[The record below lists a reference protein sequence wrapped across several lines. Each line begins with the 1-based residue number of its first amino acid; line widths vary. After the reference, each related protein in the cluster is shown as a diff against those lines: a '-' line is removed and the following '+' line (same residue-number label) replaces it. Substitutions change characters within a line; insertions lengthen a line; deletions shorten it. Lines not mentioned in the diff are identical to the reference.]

1 MTTTRHIIDITTD
14 LIPGFEAEET
24 STAKSLAFDVL
35 EWTYV
40 PDSEDAI
47 TAADRV
53 VEALITAGW
62 RPTVEEPAAEHQEQP
77 NADAPTDA
85 DTGGTSAEPSDAEI
99 QAAAEEAEHHEQWG
113 YDENGFPHCEWC
125 KPGRGKHTRSV
136 VPPLMAH
143 QARAALVAARE
154 VRS

>member
-85 DTGGTSAEPSDAEI
+85 EV
-99 QAAAEEAEHHEQWG
+99 QAAARALDPEAWETDLSEERGADLHMIR
-113 YDENGFPHCEWC
+113 
-125 KPGRGKHTRSV
+125 GRRGLARV
-136 VPPLMAH
+136 L
-143 QARAALVAARE
+143 ARAALLAARE
-154 VRS
+154 VAGR

>member
-53 VEALITAGW
+53 VETLIKAGW

-85 DTGGTSAEPSDAEI
+85 EV
-99 QAAAEEAEHHEQWG
+99 QAAARALDPEAWETDLSEERGADLHMIR
-113 YDENGFPHCEWC
+113 
-125 KPGRGKHTRSV
+125 GRRGLARV
-136 VPPLMAH
+136 L
-143 QARAALVAARE
+143 ARAALLAARE
-154 VRS
+154 VAGR